1 MSQEHMDSL
10 ELLVLLGPWV
20 LPVVRVQEASREI
33 LGQWDPKVTQVQWDP
48 RDQRDIREIREHKVS
63 RASKVILGK
72 QGQLVPGEPLELQV
86 TKVTLATQVQ
96 LVIQVSQ
103 DLPGPKVS
111 QGAMVRQGRLE
122 LPAPQVPEAQLGLLV
137 PQVHL
142 VLKDTQVSLAHP
154 AQLDWPL
161 RQSPALR
168 VPLGSLVVMVRMVAK
183 ALLDFPAH
191 LVLLAR

>member
-1 MSQEHMDSL
+1 MSQEHRDIL
-10 ELLVLLGPWV
+10 VLLVLLGPWV
-20 LPVVRVQEASREI
+20 PPVLRVQEASREI

-63 RASKVILGK
+63 RESKVILE
-72 QGQLVPGEPLELQV
+72 QQAQLVPRELLELQV
-86 TKVTLATQVQ
+86 TKVTLVTQVQ
-96 LVIQVSQ
+96 LVLQVSQ

-111 QGAMVRQGRLE
+111 QGAMVRQVRLE
-122 LPAPQVPEAQLGLLV
+122 QLEPQVPEDLLGLLV

-142 VLKDTQVSLAHP
+142 ALKDTRVSLAHL

-161 RQSPALR
+161 RESLALS
-168 VPLGSLVVMVRMVAK
+168 VPLGSLVLMVRMVAK